1 MQQRNSEES
10 LAWYVFA
17 VLAGIIVI
25 IYYFVLIFTL
35 CDETTQKEIQL
46 KKKAIASKVKK
57 VERSLSQTA
66 AR

>member
-17 VLAGIIVI
+17 ALAGIIVI

-35 CDETTQKEIQL
+35 CDEQTQKE
-46 KKKAIASKVKK
+46 V
-57 VERSLSQTA
+57 
-66 AR
+66 